1 VEICPAEHL
10 RPYGSLK
17 RRNRPRREGR
27 PKPPIQQAFPIC
39 LPKSRTRPPIRRT
52 SGCCRT
58 VGSRQHPRL
67 RHRPPAPRR
76 RGSRSASSSTS
87 FPPGSSPPRLSA
99 FSLGPVFSCS
109 HIMRRKR
116 PPVPVAVTKAP
127 KSNRRAPVFSS
138 TPMMMPGEPW
148 LKQSC
153 HARLQRQ
160 PSQSSPSQRVR
171 QRISPYRWRT
181 VKWSGVRCRGRPLEK
196 RR

>member
-1 VEICPAEHL
+1 MPGRTSAIRWLTGSAQPPA
-10 RPYGSLK
+10 
-17 RRNRPRREGR
+17 PRRASKTSDPASFPEMLAE
-27 PKPPIQQAFPIC
+27 KSDAPPDTEDQRL
-39 LPKSRTRPPIRRT
+39 LPAL
-52 SGCCRT
+52 
-58 VGSRQHPRL
+58 GSRQHPRL
-67 RHRPPAPRR
+67 RHGPPAPRR
-76 RGSRSASSSTS
+76 RGSRSASSFTS
-87 FPPGSSPPRLSA
+87 FPPGSSPPRPSA

-116 PPVPVAVTKAP
+116 PPVPVAVMKAP

-138 TPMMMPGEPW
+138 TPMMMPGESW